1 MALSST
7 IFGAGRPV
15 VLLPG
20 FGLDASVMAAAC
32 EPAFVAAASA
42 TGERW
47 QRIYLDLPGTGG
59 SPPGEPTSEAVLS
72 EIRKTVTELVGDTAV
87 LLIGHSYGGYL
98 ASGLVRRDPAAIAG
112 LCVVCAGPRIKP
124 ADRDLSGVLRSDP
137 EPGWLDDV
145 PEDLHGHFAQAI
157 GHQTRTVASRVAA
170 VLAARGPLD
179 EDYLDA
185 LRPAGYQLDDEP
197 TDDEPDEPTDDEPA
211 GFAGQ
216 VALLAGRR
224 DRIAGFRDSVAALD
238 RYPYGT
244 LTAVAEAGHY
254 LPFEQPETFAGAILD
269 WLTQTARSQTARGNH

>member
-7 IFGAGRPV
+7 IFGTGRPV

-20 FGLDASVMAAAC
+20 FRLDASVMAAAC
-32 EPAFVAAASA
+32 EPAFAAAATA

-72 EIRKTVTELVGDTAV
+72 EIRKTLTELVGDTAA

-112 LCVVCAGPRIKP
+112 LCVICAGPRIKP
-124 ADRDLSGVLRSDP
+124 ADRDLSGVLGSVP

-145 PEDLHGHFAQAI
+145 PEDLHEHFTQAI

-197 TDDEPDEPTDDEPA
+197 TDDETTDDGPA

-224 DRIAGFRDSVAALD
+224 DRIAGFRDSVAALG

-254 LPFEQPETFAGAILD
+254 LPFEQPETFTGAILD
-269 WLTQTARSQTARGNH
+269 WLTQTARKQTARR